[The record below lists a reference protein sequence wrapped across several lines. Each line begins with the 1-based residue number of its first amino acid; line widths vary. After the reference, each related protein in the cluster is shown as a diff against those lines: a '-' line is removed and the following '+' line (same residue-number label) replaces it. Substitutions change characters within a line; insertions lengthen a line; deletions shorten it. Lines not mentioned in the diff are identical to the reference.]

1 MWLGPSQLASFLFS
15 DARCFPKYSHRANR
29 SANVKTTPIK
39 MPMVLSLKGIALFSK
54 YGEA

>member
-1 MWLGPSQLASFLFS
+1 MWLGPSQWGSFFFS
-15 DARCFPKYSHRANR
+15 DARCFLKYSHRANR

-39 MPMVLSLKGIALFSK
+39 MPMVLSLKGITRSK